1 MKSPFTGGEV
11 KLVQES
17 RELIFRKEKFT
28 YIAHYYLCVDT
39 GEQFTTT
46 QLDTLNINQ
55 VYNQY
60 RVKYGIPFPDEIS
73 KIRTFYSLSASKMSE
88 ILGLGVNQYR
98 LYENGEMPSEAI
110 GKLLKSI
117 MNPITFAEFV
127 KNAENQFNS
136 SDFARIIE
144 KTKHSIRRID
154 ENNNHRK
161 IFGNTTRS
169 LINGYAPQSYSRLKN
184 IILFFIDK
192 CGGVFNTKMNKLL
205 FYSDFLSYKLR
216 GIGMSGLAYKAIQY
230 GPVPQ
235 QWDIVY
241 GSIDDIHSEI
251 IAFPTVGYSGV
262 KLCSDLQPDMSE
274 FTKEDIEILETVY
287 TKFRNNSA
295 NDISE
300 ISHKENAWIDYN
312 GTGKFIDYTEAFSLK
327 AFNYEV

>member
-11 KLVQES
+11 KLMQES

-28 YIAHYYLCVDT
+28 YVAHYYVCVDT
-39 GEQFTTT
+39 GELFTTT
-46 QLDTLNINQ
+46 ELDTLNINQ

-60 RVKYGIPFPDEIS
+60 RAKYGIPFPDEIS
-73 KIRTFYSLSASKMSE
+73 GIRAFYGLSASKMSE

-127 KNAENQFNS
+127 KNAENQFS
-136 SDFARIIE
+136 ASDYAKIIE
-144 KTKHSIRRID
+144 KSERSFKRID
-154 ENNNHRK
+154 EKEDRCK
-161 IFGNTTRS
+161 IFGAVTRS
-169 LINGYAPQSYSRLKN
+169 WINGYAPQSYSRLKN

-205 FYSDFLSYKLR
+205 FYTDFLSYKIR
-216 GIGMSGLAYKAIQY
+216 GVGMSGLAYKAIQY

-235 QWDIVY
+235 QWDTVY
-241 GSIDDIHSEI
+241 GVIDDVYPEI
-251 IAFPTVGYSGV
+251 VAFPSGYSGV
-262 KLCSDLQPDMSE
+262 KLCSELQPDLSW
-274 FTKEDIEILETVY
+274 FTKDEIEILETVFK
-287 TKFRNNSA
+287 KFKDITS

-312 GTGKFIDYTEAFSLK
+312 GTGKFIDYSEAFSLR
-327 AFNYEV
+327 AFID